1 MVGAAN
7 NDVIRMASAASSGE
21 NTGMSSI
28 LQFVIILAVIIVAA
42 KVAGLLSVKV
52 GMPAVLGEL
61 LAGVILGPTLLN
73 LFGLPFVTDTHLL
86 EGFQHLAEIGV
97 ILLMFMAGLE
107 TDLKAIGRVGK
118 VAVLAGVL
126 GVVVPL
132 VIGAG
137 SSLPFGFTIQQA
149 LFIGIILTATSVSI
163 SAQTMLE
170 LGVLKRKEGIALLAA
185 AVIDDVLVIIVL
197 SLFIAFTS
205 GGGGLLD
212 IGLVLGKVL
221 LFFLVAG
228 LIGWKVLP
236 RLIPQAKKLPI
247 SEGLTALTV
256 VVILLYSWS
265 AEYLGGVALITGAF
279 IVGVAVSRTEF
290 KHEIEDKFHTLT
302 YGFFVP
308 IFFVSIGLAANL
320 AALAPADFLFAG
332 VIILGAV
339 GGKVIGCSLG
349 ARLGGF
355 DNRLSLRLGFGMISR
370 GEVGLI
376 VASVGL
382 TGGLIGQNIYGV
394 MVLMVLVTTLITP
407 PILKLIYRNE
417 KEKETQ
423 SVSGHEAGAFSNS
436 PILSPGP
443 GGGTEEGKVSLAS
456 NTAGRRYTAAMANN
470 QFRIEED
477 YTFYTGLSQVNKGR
491 IKPSPDNV
499 KKAETEL

>member
-1 MVGAAN
+1 MFDSLSTNIIGMVNAATP
-7 NDVIRMASAASSGE
+7 AE
-21 NTGMSSI
+21 NEQMSSI
-28 LQFVIILAVIIVAA
+28 LQFVIILAIIILAA
-42 KVAGLLSVKV
+42 KLSGFLSVKI

-126 GVVVPL
+126 GVIVPL
-132 VIGAG
+132 IVGAG
-137 SSLPFGFTIQQA
+137 SALPFGFSPLQA
-149 LFIGIILTATSVSI
+149 IFIGIILTATSVSI

-197 SLFIAFTS
+197 SLFIALTS
-205 GGGGLLD
+205 GGGGILD
-212 IGLVLGKVL
+212 IGLVLGKMIIY
-221 LFFLVAG
+221 FLVAG
-228 LIGWKVLP
+228 LIGWKI
-236 RLIPQAKKLPI
+236 IPWLMRQAQKLPI

-256 VVILLYSWS
+256 VVILIYSWA

-279 IVGVAVSRTEF
+279 IVGVAISRTNL
-290 KHEIEDKFHTLT
+290 KHEIEAKFHTLT
-302 YGFFVP
+302 YGLFVP

-320 AALAPADFLFAG
+320 AALAPSDFLFAG

-339 GGKVIGCSLG
+339 LSKIIGCSLG

-355 DNRLSLRLGFGMISR
+355 DNVLSFRLGLGMISR

-382 TGGLIGQNIYGV
+382 SGGLIAQNVYGV
-394 MVLMVLVTTLITP
+394 MVLMVLVTTLLTP
-407 PILKLIYRNE
+407 PILKLVYKNE
-417 KEKETQ
+417 EK
-423 SVSGHEAGAFSNS
+423 A
-436 PILSPGP
+436 
-443 GGGTEEGKVSLAS
+443 GTELHPAPVVAPLPEPAPLQEI
-456 NTAGRRYTAAMANN
+456 AGGRGRYTVAMATSRYRPEEGYVYTRHGKKE
-470 QFRIEED
+470 QSLPELRI
-477 YTFYTGLSQVNKGR
+477 VNPAEKGS
-491 IKPSPDNV
+491 K
-499 KKAETEL
+499 EL

>member
-1 MVGAAN
+1 
-7 NDVIRMASAASSGE
+7 
-21 NTGMSSI
+21 MSSI
-28 LQFVIILAVIIVAA
+28 LQFVIILAIIIVAA
-42 KVAGLLSVKV
+42 KISGFISVKV

-86 EGFQHLAEIGV
+86 EGFKHLAEVGV

-107 TDLKAIGRVGK
+107 TDLKALGRVGK

-132 VIGAG
+132 LIGAG
-137 SSLPFGFTIQQA
+137 SALPFGFTAQQA

-185 AVIDDVLVIIVL
+185 AVIDDVLVIIVV
-197 SLFIAFTS
+197 SLFIALTS

-212 IGLVLGKVL
+212 IGLVLGKML
-221 LFFLVAG
+221 LYFLFAG
-228 LIGWKVLP
+228 LVGWKVLP
-236 RLIPQAKKLPI
+236 WLMSKVNKLPI
-247 SEGLTALTV
+247 SEGLVAFTV
-256 VVILLYSWS
+256 VVILVYSWS

-279 IVGVAVSRTEF
+279 IAGVALSRTNL
-290 KHEIEDKFHTLT
+290 KHEIEEKFHTLT

-320 AALAPADFLFAG
+320 AVLSASDFLFAG

-339 GGKVIGCSLG
+339 VGKVVGCSLG

-355 DNRLSLRLGFGMISR
+355 DNRLSFRLGLGMISR

-376 VASVGL
+376 VASLGL
-382 TGGLIGQNIYGV
+382 TQGLIGENIYGV
-394 MVLMVLVTTLITP
+394 MVLMVLVTTLLTP
-407 PILKLIYRNE
+407 PILKLVYK
-417 KEKETQ
+417 KE
-423 SVSGHEAGAFSNS
+423 S
-436 PILSPGP
+436 SPGLEIAP
-443 GGGTEEGKVSLAS
+443 ESSIAQVENLPVQVQGTQ
-456 NTAGRRYTAAMANN
+456 NTTGRRYTAAMESGLYLA
-470 QFRIEED
+470 ED
-477 YTFYTGLSQVNKGR
+477 KNLYNRQ
-491 IKPSPDNV
+491 IKKN
-499 KKAETEL
+499 

>member
-1 MVGAAN
+1 MFGSLNINFSDVANAAT
-7 NDVIRMASAASSGE
+7 SGE
-21 NTGMSSI
+21 GGTMSSL
-28 LQFVIILAVIIVAA
+28 LQFVIILAIIILAA
-42 KVAGLLSVKV
+42 KAFGFLSVKI

-86 EGFQHLAEIGV
+86 EGFNHLAEVGV

-126 GVVVPL
+126 GVIVPL
-132 VIGAG
+132 IIGAG
-137 SSLPFGFTIQQA
+137 SSLPFGFTVQQA
-149 LFIGIILTATSVSI
+149 IFIGIILTATSVSI

-185 AVIDDVLVIIVL
+185 AVIDDVLVIVVL
-197 SLFIAFTS
+197 SIVIALTS
-205 GGGGLLD
+205 GGGNLLD
-212 IGLVLGKVL
+212 IGLVLGKMVVY
-221 LFFLVAG
+221 FLVAG

-236 RLIPQAKKLPI
+236 WLMRQGQKLPI

-256 VVILLYSWS
+256 VVILAYSWT

-279 IVGVAVSRTEF
+279 MVGVAVSRTNV
-290 KHEIEDKFHTLT
+290 KHEIEEKFHTLT

-320 AALAPADFLFAG
+320 AALAPSDLLFAA

-339 GGKVIGCSLG
+339 LGKIIGCSLG

-355 DNRLSLRLGFGMISR
+355 DNTLSLRLGLGMISR

-382 TGGLIGQNIYGV
+382 TQGLIGQNVYGV
-394 MVLMVLVTTLITP
+394 MVLMVLVTTLLTP
-407 PILKLIYRNE
+407 PILKLVYK
-417 KEKETQ
+417 KEKQ
-423 SVSGHEAGAFSNS
+423 SEAGLAAAQVTQAGTT
-436 PILSPGP
+436 PIL
-443 GGGTEEGKVSLAS
+443 LQ
-456 NTAGRRYTAAMANN
+456 NTVGRRYTAALENKLF
-470 QFRIEED
+470 QPQDD
-477 YTFYTGLSQVNKGR
+477 YVYTREAK
-491 IKPSPDNV
+491 
-499 KKAETEL
+499 T